1 MPDGQKGL
9 NQPSLNERI
18 RCPFLKRYSSSFQ
31 AEKTSHTLFP
41 DFFRSISPNRY
52 PLLWDVRKTRPG
64 VTEVLPYSL
73 SWYSTLP
80 SWLLHLLAVP
90 QSPRL
95 WEKTQTLAECPRLP
109 SPCVY
114 GQTCHSGS
122 KETPEMVSPH
132 LVARSRPGWC
142 AVISEAKSFSSSA
155 SKIQFW
161 MPERGS
167 FNFCSLEH
175 NILKQLERP
184 WKLQMKL
191 IKTFLWPKGQ
201 ILLLMDNLQVA
212 VQLSLRKNESPK
224 DLRIWFGKLCYVES
238 ASCACKGNSCFLPQ
252 RF

>member
-132 LVARSRPGWC
+132 LVARSIRGK
-142 AVISEAKSFSSSA
+142 EASDNRVL
-155 SKIQFW
+155 I
-161 MPERGS
+161 P
-167 FNFCSLEH
+167 
-175 NILKQLERP
+175 P
-184 WKLQMKL
+184 WRIHSYKAALFIPPHYL
-191 IKTFLWPKGQ
+191 SI
-201 ILLLMDNLQVA
+201 
-212 VQLSLRKNESPK
+212 LSL
-224 DLRIWFGKLCYVES
+224 FQ
-238 ASCACKGNSCFLPQ
+238 A
-252 RF
+252 